1 MKRGR
6 TSMSTWSN
14 EKNPTYLFADDPPS
28 EQPRKELEPAQKLL
42 DWLQR
47 WPENTVTVRDLR
59 VYGPR
64 SIRNRK
70 DAISSAEIL
79 VANGWLKPIKPSR
92 PDTYAWQIVRK
103 NIVHPAVA
111 M

>member
-1 MKRGR
+1 MATLFERLARGR
-6 TSMSTWSN
+6 PAPAEAV
-14 EKNPTYLFADDPPS
+14 EK
-28 EQPRKELEPAQKLL
+28 QPHSDAQKML
-42 DWLQR
+42 DFLGR
-47 WPENTVTVRDLR
+47 WPEDTVTVRDIR
-59 VYGPR
+59 VYGPN
-64 SIRNRK
+64 SLRNRK

-103 NIVHPAVA
+103 NILRPTVA